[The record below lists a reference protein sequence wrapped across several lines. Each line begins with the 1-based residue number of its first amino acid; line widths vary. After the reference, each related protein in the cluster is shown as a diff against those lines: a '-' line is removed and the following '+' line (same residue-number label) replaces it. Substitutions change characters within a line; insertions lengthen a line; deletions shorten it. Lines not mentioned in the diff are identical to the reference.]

1 MTNRNLYKFFIIT
14 FAILYAATAGIS
26 FFHAIE
32 FFNIGNVKWMS
43 VTLAAV
49 FEVGQATVLASLLLS
64 DNNKAIMPW
73 ILMILLTTVQIIGNV
88 YSTYKFMALSDINYY
103 QYLEKPLLF
112 WANGISQDTVMV
124 IISYIIGAL
133 LPIVALCMTS
143 MAANNIKLQSNINN
157 SHEDLMHPEGPKN
170 DLVKSSNSYIGDK
183 DGGNDVTVPMTVYK
197 DPRPLFNPKEFSE
210 IINENENAINTESHD
225 KTEDVQTPKSSRHIR
240 SVEFN

>member
-170 DLVKSSNSYIGDK
+170 DLVKYSNNIVNK
-183 DGGNDVTVPMTVYK
+183 DDDENISTSLNEDNQ
-197 DPRPLFNPKEFSE
+197 PLFNPEESSE
-210 IINENENAINTESHD
+210 IINENKNAINTESHD